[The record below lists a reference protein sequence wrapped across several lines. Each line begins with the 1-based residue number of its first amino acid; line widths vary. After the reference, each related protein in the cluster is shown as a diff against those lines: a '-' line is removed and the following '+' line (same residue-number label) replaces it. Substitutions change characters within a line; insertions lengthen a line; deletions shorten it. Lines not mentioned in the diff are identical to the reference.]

1 LQTQYNTWV
10 AIQPAYDT
18 TSGGTGGGADNWGTQ
33 TVVTDNTL
41 TGLGTTGS
49 PLKADTT
56 KLATQNFVNN
66 QTVSFSSST
75 VNGFDGNGTTTPI
88 TTKANVTSIESTTT
102 DGQLVVYNSTN
113 GKQIKKYTGSGFIK
127 MTSGVPVS
135 QSTINLSSEVSGLL
149 NISNINATGT
159 PSSTTYLRGDGT
171 WATASGSGGMADP
184 GANGIMVRS
193 ALNTSIARSIAVG
206 TDLSVSNADGVSGNP
221 TISLGSNV
229 PRLNATQTWTGT
241 NNFST
246 ISTGAATFSQ
256 TAWDNANLAVFASGG
271 QNTTGSNFQFGSS
284 SSVHSRITSRGSTAA
299 SLAANAS
306 YSNFIIGINNI
317 NEASSGTHPWLTGM
331 VIKNPFVIGAAAS
344 VGNTANL
351 YLESGNFATV
361 TGRNYSLYAEGRG
374 RFADLQISSLGAGVV
389 TSNSSGDL
397 SSSSV
402 LPINLGGTNASTANA
417 ALNNLLPAQVGSA
430 GSALVTDGTNTSWS
444 QHPGWSVLTGTT
456 TSTSLTSIGTIN
468 IPTGT
473 TGIIE
478 MRIIAKH
485 VIDINQVERMQ
496 IVRNYA
502 FSKNGNGLFSYT
514 TSVEDPL
521 LATQP
526 LTYTPTFSPATLSN
540 NLDIRVASDAT
551 ESTSWTVYYKIWY
564 DIDNL

>member
-1 LQTQYNTWV
+1 
-10 AIQPAYDT
+10 
-18 TSGGTGGGADNWGTQ
+18 
-33 TVVTDNTL
+33 
-41 TGLGTTGS
+41 
-49 PLKADTT
+49 
-56 KLATQNFVNN
+56 
-66 QTVSFSSST
+66 
-75 VNGFDGNGTTTPI
+75 
-88 TTKANVTSIESTTT
+88 
-102 DGQLVVYNSTN
+102 
-113 GKQIKKYTGSGFIK
+113 
-127 MTSGVPVS
+127 
-135 QSTINLSSEVSGLL
+135 
-149 NISNINATGT
+149 
-159 PSSTTYLRGDGT
+159 
-171 WATASGSGGMADP
+171 
-184 GANGIMVRS
+184 
-193 ALNTSIARSIAVG
+193 
-206 TDLSVSNADGVSGNP
+206 
-221 TISLGSNV
+221 
-229 PRLNATQTWTGT
+229 
-241 NNFST
+241 
-246 ISTGAATFSQ
+246 
-256 TAWDNANLAVFASGG
+256 
-271 QNTTGSNFQFGSS
+271 
-284 SSVHSRITSRGSTAA
+284 
-299 SLAANAS
+299 
-306 YSNFIIGINNI
+306 
-317 NEASSGTHPWLTGM
+317 M

-389 TSNSSGDL
+389 TSNSNGDL

-521 LATQP
+521 LDTQP
-526 LTYTPTFSPATLSN
+526 LTYTPSFSPATLSN